1 MDLKEHVYKELI
13 KKTVDNS
20 PNYSERMKAEMKTI
34 IDEGKSPEE
43 ICQAIVVYLAG
54 FRWF

>member
-1 MDLKEHVYKELI
+1 MDFKEHIYKEVI
-13 KKTVDNS
+13 KKTIDS
-20 PNYSERMKAEMKTI
+20 SQNYSEQMKKEMKDI
-34 IDEGKSPEE
+34 VDVGRSPEE

>member
-13 KKTVDNS
+13 KKTVHNS

-54 FRWF
+54 FRWH